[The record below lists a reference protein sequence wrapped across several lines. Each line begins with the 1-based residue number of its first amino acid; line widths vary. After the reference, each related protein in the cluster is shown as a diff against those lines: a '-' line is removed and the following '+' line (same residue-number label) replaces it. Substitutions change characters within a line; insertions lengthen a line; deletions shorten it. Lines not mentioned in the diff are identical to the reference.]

1 MINRFSHI
9 VRSSIIVLLLAGFAA
24 HLAIPFF
31 GDVQKNAF
39 TQWLDHKVVA
49 GGDDLNDEL
58 RDRIRKLP
66 KEAANFWILVQDAS
80 KLISEHENE
89 FQITPFSS
97 ANESDQVFTWLIGQW
112 STFKHQQN
120 NANAVLPEILPPIQK
135 WITQLSSLQSAP
147 PAQKSE
153 ITLQFSGTFLST
165 LPLIAVILSPP
176 ASGISINAP

>member
-1 MINRFSHI
+1 MTNKFSHI
-9 VRSSIIVLLLAGFAA
+9 IRSSIIALLLAGFAA
-24 HLAIPFF
+24 HLATPFF

-66 KEAANFWILVQDAS
+66 KEASNFWMLVQDAS
-80 KLISEHENE
+80 KLISEHEEE
-89 FQITPFSS
+89 FQIAPFSS

-120 NANAVLPEILPPIQK
+120 SANAVLPEIVNPVQK
-135 WITQLSSLQSAP
+135 WLTQISSFQSALP
-147 PAQKSE
+147 TQQFDY
-153 ITLQFSGTFLST
+153 TTQFSGTALSA
-165 LPLIAVILSPP
+165 LSLFSIILSPP

>member
-1 MINRFSHI
+1 M
-9 VRSSIIVLLLAGFAA
+9 AGFAA

-66 KEAANFWILVQDAS
+66 KEATNFWMLVQDAS
-80 KLISEHENE
+80 KLISEHEDE
-89 FQITPFSS
+89 FQIAPFSS

-120 NANAVLPEILPPIQK
+120 NANAVLPEIINPIQK
-135 WITQLSSLQSAP
+135 WLTHISPFQSAP
-147 PAQKSE
+147 PAQRFDD
-153 ITLQFSGTFLST
+153 TPQFSGTFLST
-165 LPLIAVILSPP
+165 LTYLFLKFSPP